1 MEVHFSSVASRVSVV
16 YVSLNRLSFHE
27 RFFLRGN
34 GTICSTFKRK
44 NLSVLNTLSLS
55 LSLSSV
61 KAFVRRQKRESFFL
75 SVKSVA
81 EGKTRVTYTQNT
93 SERERIQIRSGGGF

>member
-1 MEVHFSSVASRVSVV
+1 MEVHFSSVASCVSVV
-16 YVSLNRLSFHE
+16 YVSLNHLSFHE

-34 GTICSTFKRK
+34 GSICSTFKRK

-55 LSLSSV
+55 LSLCLSLSLSSV
-61 KAFVRRQKRESFFL
+61 KAFVRRQKRDSFFL

-81 EGKTRVTYTQNT
+81 EGKTRVTYTRT
-93 SERERIQIRSGGGF
+93 S

>member
-16 YVSLNRLSFHE
+16 YVSLNHLSFHE

-34 GTICSTFKRK
+34 GSICSTLKRK
-44 NLSVLNTLSLS
+44 NLSVLNTLSLSLS

-61 KAFVRRQKRESFFL
+61 KAFVRRQKRDSFFL

-81 EGKTRVTYTQNT
+81 EGKTRVTYTRT
-93 SERERIQIRSGGGF
+93 S